1 MAKLLDKK
9 ERVYDLK
16 LTGYG
21 KYLLSVGKYKPTYYA
36 FFDDNVIYDGAYAN
50 ISESQN
56 QVHERVK
63 SETSYIESLVL
74 FEDIHRP
81 QLLTRDPLGLAI
93 DENGQPSQLMMDSAI
108 AAQTALRAGIVEG
121 RPDLRDE
128 IVVDG
133 ATMSDHVNYY
143 LSDVVPIQ
151 YVPRKDIF
159 KYDLAIGDAV
169 INSKQK
175 DVAPAWKVVV
185 LNGEITSTERTFKLD
200 PNSPSGSE
208 AHVPQVNIR
217 VQYEKQIKSQAH
229 RATDPMINSAEGIV
243 NSTPLFAGDDYIRL
257 QRQDPVIY
265 VDEINTSLLTENFD
279 VEVFMVT
286 SSVGTDGEEHRTLE
300 RKYFETLVPQIVDGI
315 MTRPSPDVANVLHSA
330 NTPTTAVEYF
340 FDFRKDSQADP
351 EIICK
356 QLQIYNKTS
365 YYIDLD
371 IDCSGQDTRDL
382 YNDIYGSEVEPEI
395 CLD

>member
-21 KYLLSVGKYKPTYYA
+21 KYLLSVGKYKPIYYA

-74 FEDIHRP
+74 FEDLHKP
-81 QLLTRDPLGLAI
+81 QLLTKDPLGLAL
-93 DENGQPSQLMMDSAI
+93 DEHGLPSERLQDAAI
-108 AAQTALRAGIVEG
+108 AAQTSMRAGVVEH
-121 RPDLRDE
+121 LRDD
-128 IVVDG
+128 IVADAVLLR
-133 ATMSDHVNYY
+133 DHVNYY

-217 VQYEKQIKSQAH
+217 VNYQKQIRSLSNLEN
-229 RATDPMINSAEGIV
+229 DPTVNSMEGVI
-243 NSTPLFAGDDYIRL
+243 NSTPIFAGDDYIRL
-257 QRQDPVIY
+257 HRQDPIIY
-265 VDEINTSLLTENFD
+265 VDETNTSLLTENFD
-279 VEVFMVT
+279 VEVFLMT
-286 SSVGTDGEEHRTLE
+286 SSLDSNGEETKVLE
-300 RKYFETLVPQIVDGI
+300 RKYFETHIPQIVDGV
-315 MTRPSPDVANVLHSA
+315 MTRANP
-330 NTPTTAVEYF
+330 NTAYATSDASMPTTAVEYF
-340 FDFRKDSQADP
+340 FDFRKDSQTDP
-351 EIICK
+351 EIVCK

-371 IDCSGQDTRDL
+371 IDCSDQNARDL